1 MINRIPFQTMLQ
13 KTETNLSGRHTM
25 LYAERDENGKIIA
38 IKNSPTN
45 PDQKQVT
52 EAELVEFFSQS
63 DEIGSYET
71 LLTLLDTRIIRVLD
85 DLIDVLVKKNIILFT
100 DLPEEAR
107 MKIGERKRIRK
118 RLQDSSELM
127 VDDII

>member
-1 MINRIPFQTMLQ
+1 
-13 KTETNLSGRHTM
+13 M